1 MRIFIFTF
9 FVILPTFVIAQ
20 EFIYTGEKIKAEI
33 SDTKNRISFGNTSIA
48 QIVGDESQYN
58 IILDKKNKNIF
69 LTPKVEIGESL
80 ELSIIDLSGHVVD
93 LELTVKAIESQL
105 IKINPRN
112 IVAQNTDTEPL
123 QMMRAML
130 SNKGDKYFVTE
141 MQRNLG
147 TINGLDIL
155 QIKSYK
161 YGQWV
166 GAELLV
172 TNSLKKPVILTE
184 SDFSSLF
191 ASVAIN
197 IQKLL
202 LSPKA
207 KARVIIIT
215 VEPK

>member
-1 MRIFIFTF
+1 MRIFILTF
-9 FVILPTFVIAQ
+9 FIILPSIVIAQ
-20 EFIYTGEKIKAEI
+20 EFTYSGEKIKAEI
-33 SDTKNRISFGNTSIA
+33 SNAKNRISMNVAIT

-93 LELTVKAIESQL
+93 LELTVKAIESQI

-141 MQRNLG
+141 MQRKLG

>member
-1 MRIFIFTF
+1 MRIFILTIFI
-9 FVILPTFVIAQ
+9 ILPTFAIAQ
-20 EFIYTGEKIKAEI
+20 EFTYSGEKIKTEI
-33 SDTKNRISFGNTSIA
+33 SNAKNRISMNVAIA

-112 IVAQNTDTEPL
+112 IVAQNTDNEPL

-130 SNKGDKYFVTE
+130 GNKGDKYFVTE

-147 TINGLDIL
+147 TINGLEIL

-207 KARVIIIT
+207 QARVIIIT

>member
-1 MRIFIFTF
+1 MFRIIVFYLI
-9 FVILPTFVIAQ
+9 ILPTFVIAQ
-20 EFIYTGEKIKAEI
+20 EFTYSGEKIKTEI
-33 SDTKNRISFGNTSIA
+33 SNAKNRISMNLAIA

-80 ELSIIDLSGHVVD
+80 ELSLIDLSGHVVD